1 MELKRL
7 TICLMTMVIA
17 GPFMLATAAEPANE
31 ADRSQLRVG
40 VFDSRAVACAWYRS
54 KAHMKQVNEMK
65 AEHQKAKA
73 NGDTKRAA
81 ELEKEGSG
89 SQEAA
94 HRQVFSNE
102 PIDEVLQR
110 IEKDLPTIAES
121 AGVDVLMSKWEIAY
135 QDKSAKFVDVTW
147 EMVNL
152 FDPDEETATL
162 VKEIL
167 QSEPVPMKYGEFVS
181 EELPEKISESELK
194 KLYKEFSITTKK
206 DSSFNQKAERIL
218 ITYDLHER
226 LVDVFAHSFEH
237 SLVSAFTSNGTEAVI
252 VKPESG
258 KPHGFVPDAAMHI
271 NIEPLY
277 RERKD
282 GYQAIVGTVFDLT
295 LTEIA
300 TGKKVWEET
309 GTVDYIR
316 MFGRRYTA
324 HEGIRKEFAWHTT
337 AAVASVFAAEIN
349 GQQPARVYTVTEDR
363 QAHGQRVD

>member
-7 TICLMTMVIA
+7 TTCLIAMVIV
-17 GPFMLATAAEPANE
+17 GSFMLTLAAEPAKE
-31 ADRSQLRVG
+31 ADQSKLRVG

-152 FDPDEETATL
+152 FEPDEAT
-162 VKEIL
+162 VRIIKELIEM
-167 QSEPVPMKYGEFVS
+167 EPVPTDQ
-181 EELPEKISESELK
+181 L
-194 KLYKEFSITTKK
+194 
-206 DSSFNQKAERIL
+206 D
-218 ITYDLHER
+218 HE
-226 LVDVFAHSFEH
+226 D
-237 SLVSAFTSNGTEAVI
+237 
-252 VKPESG
+252 
-258 KPHGFVPDAAMHI
+258 
-271 NIEPLY
+271 
-277 RERKD
+277 
-282 GYQAIVGTVFDLT
+282 
-295 LTEIA
+295 
-300 TGKKVWEET
+300 
-309 GTVDYIR
+309 
-316 MFGRRYTA
+316 
-324 HEGIRKEFAWHTT
+324 
-337 AAVASVFAAEIN
+337 
-349 GQQPARVYTVTEDR
+349 
-363 QAHGQRVD
+363 